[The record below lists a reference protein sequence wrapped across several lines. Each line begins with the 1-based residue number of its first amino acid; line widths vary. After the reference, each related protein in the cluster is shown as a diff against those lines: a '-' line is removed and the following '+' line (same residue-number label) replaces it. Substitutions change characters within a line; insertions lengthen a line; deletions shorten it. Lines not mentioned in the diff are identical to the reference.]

1 MEESNSLYQ
10 AYLSMV
16 SGETSEVTEEKK
28 ELDREKRNKMFRR
41 AGNLSREALQ
51 GGDKGTEAH
60 KKSGKIVKALNKDNE
75 GKDRNDVTKEELDI
89 YDTVLEY
96 LLSDVV
102 DTEESAVA
110 IMPHLSEGYIES
122 ILEADSL
129 AAMAARREKRL
140 QAQRKKMGKTGAGY
154 DFGHDY
160 GLTADERKKRQQ
172 DEFDAFMGKKKKK
185 S

>member
-1 MEESNSLYQ
+1 MWAASN
-10 AYLSMV
+10 M
-16 SGETSEVTEEKK
+16 
-28 ELDREKRNKMFRR
+28 
-41 AGNLSREALQ
+41 
-51 GGDKGTEAH
+51 
-60 KKSGKIVKALNKDNE
+60 LNKDNE

-122 ILEADSL
+122 ILQLDENRR
-129 AAMAARREKRL
+129 AARSAGGYKDDS
-140 QAQRKKMGKTGAGY
+140 KKQTDPSKDGFTGISGSIK
-154 DFGHDY
+154 
-160 GLTADERKKRQQ
+160 EIMRQNK
-172 DEFDAFMGKKKKK
+172 EIEASNKAKKK